1 MTGEGWTT
9 IMYILWNG
17 TNTMGVSLF
26 FIVMIL
32 LLVFF
37 SMNLFLAVI
46 SDSFEKVFEQETIA
60 KREKDKV
67 LAKTE

>member
-17 TNTMGVSLF
+17 TNFYGVALF
-26 FIVMIL
+26 FILMIL

-46 SDSFEKVFEQETIA
+46 SDSFEKVFE
-60 KREKDKV
+60 
-67 LAKTE
+67 

>member
-17 TNTMGVSLF
+17 YNFYGVALF
-26 FIVMIL
+26 FILMIL

-46 SDSFEKVFEQETIA
+46 SDSFEKVFE
-60 KREKDKV
+60 
-67 LAKTE
+67 